1 MRSRRGREQVD
12 RRSIDDSKKEE
23 GGCKA
28 RRSKRRS
35 AGCVHFYRWKV
46 VYTRSIL
53 RFSLCACRSFRA
65 APCILVRCPG
75 VSFGGSRFCAIRA
88 SLRWR
93 CSTLGSLSRAF
104 RGYEIFG
111 HRESMMEWWT
121 GWLIMVEGS
130 SFEKVQ
136 GLKELENVLR
146 RMFRTLSRWNLRRRY
161 V

>member
-65 APCILVRCPG
+65 ALVSWCGARGFLLG
-75 VSFGGSRFCAIRA
+75 V
-88 SLRWR
+88 
-93 CSTLGSLSRAF
+93 RAF
-104 RGYEIFG
+104 VRSELLCGDDAPRSDLWAERSVATRYSVI
-111 HRESMMEWWT
+111 ESRWWNDERD
-121 GWLIMVEGS
+121 GWLWWKVRALKRCKGWRNLKMSYVGC
-130 SFEKVQ
+130 FERC
-136 GLKELENVLR
+136 LDEI
-146 RMFRTLSRWNLRRRY
+146 
-161 V
+161 